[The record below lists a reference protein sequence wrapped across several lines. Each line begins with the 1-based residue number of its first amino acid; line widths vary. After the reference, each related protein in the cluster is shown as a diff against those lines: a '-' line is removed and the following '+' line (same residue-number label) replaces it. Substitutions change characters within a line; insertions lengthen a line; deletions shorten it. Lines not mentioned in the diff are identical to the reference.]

1 MKRRPGPVFRSN
13 FRAMLKQQFL
23 LLTRYPLNLTVNF
36 LLVLLMVIVVTLV
49 VTIFAP
55 EEMETRLSGI
65 TLSGFIIY
73 IFLTHTIWT
82 VGLSI
87 HKEQTEGTLTSLYLT
102 PSSRFLSLLARS
114 LVALGWTGAAG
125 VAGLLLA
132 QVVMGPRV
140 FYQPGLALG
149 ILLFTISGLIGLG
162 FALAGLALRFGETI
176 ELVANVL
183 EFGLI
188 GLCAFFFPFSVLPPL
203 LQTIARWIPLSY
215 AVDALRTV
223 ALGAPQ
229 PELLALPIE
238 LAIVAAT
245 GLLSPLLGYTIYRF
259 NEYVVRQHGRL

>member
-1 MKRRPGPVFRSN
+1 MKRPPVSVFRSG

-23 LLTRYPLNLTVNF
+23 LLTRYPLNLTANF
-36 LLVLLMVIVVTLV
+36 LLVLLMVIIVTVV

-55 EEMETRLSGI
+55 AESESRLSGI

-87 HKEQTEGTLTSLYLT
+87 HKEQTEGTLTSFYLT
-102 PSSRFLSLLARS
+102 PGSRFLSLLARS
-114 LVALGWTGAAG
+114 LVTLCWTGTAG
-125 VAGLLLA
+125 GVGLLLA
-132 QVVMGPRV
+132 QVVTGPRV
-140 FYQPGLALG
+140 VYQPGLALG
-149 ILLFTISGLIGLG
+149 ILLLTVSSLTGLG

-176 ELVANVL
+176 ELLANVL

-203 LQTIARWIPLSY
+203 LQTVTRLIPLSY
-215 AVDALRTV
+215 AVDAFRTV

-229 PELLALPIE
+229 PELLALPVE

-245 GLLSPLLGYTIYRF
+245 GLLSPLLGYIIYRF
-259 NEYVVRQHGRL
+259 NEYVIRQQGRL